1 MFFETFTG
9 KNEEFYFNLQNNS
22 RVLVRSESYKTK
34 VARDNWIESV
44 KINWTDE
51 SKYSFDENNFTIKA
65 WNGQIIWVSTI
76 FSSPEE
82 VKKAMKEVQNWVEK
96 APVQER

>member
-34 VARDNWIESV
+34 VARDN
-44 KINWTDE
+44 
-51 SKYSFDENNFTIKA
+51 
-65 WNGQIIWVSTI
+65 
-76 FSSPEE
+76 
-82 VKKAMKEVQNWVEK
+82 
-96 APVQER
+96 